1 MIRYLL
7 SIGACALLTAC
18 LGNTPLF
25 AATTYYVARDGSDL
39 NNGKSLQKPFA
50 TIKRALGAVNA
61 GDTIEVR
68 AGTYAGGLTISH
80 PGSENAWITLKPYN
94 KEKVVIDAGGQSHA
108 IYFYHDGFAPM
119 YWTLQG
125 IEARGGSQYV
135 VKIDTPYVKLLD
147 NNFHGA
153 KGDIVK
159 VVGTAHHILIQGNE
173 IHHNDAP
180 DGANA
185 QGIDIVGANHV
196 LVTRNYIHDIPSI
209 GMYAKGS
216 ARDVVFEHNRVENI
230 SARGIMLG
238 QSTDKELID
247 PKRPYES
254 YDSVIRHNVIRNTGS
269 ACLATASS
277 FNVKIHDNTCFDAAM
292 RAHGAIFISN
302 ESELQQAGT
311 NIEIRDNIVVGSPK
325 GKRPMIYIG
334 ANALTDDAAL
344 KIDGN
349 RYWMPGGTK
358 VTFVWE
364 RGDAE
369 PQAKSPSLWDVS
381 FEQWKKATGQ
391 DRSSTVAAPRAVST
405 AARGRN

>member
-1 MIRYLL
+1 MGRQI
-7 SIGACALLTAC
+7 IAIAACALLAAC
-18 LGNTPLF
+18 LGNAPLF
-25 AATTYYVARDGSDL
+25 AATTYYVARDGSDM
-39 NNGKSLQKPFA
+39 NSGKSLKSPFA
-50 TIKRALGAVNA
+50 SIKRAFGAVNP

-68 AGTYAGGLTISH
+68 GGTYSGPLIISL
-80 PGSENAWITLKPYN
+80 PGREDAWITLKAHN
-94 KEKVVIDAGGQSHA
+94 KEKVIIDGAGQAHV
-108 IYFYHDGFAPM
+108 IYFYHDRFAPM

-125 IEARGGSQYV
+125 IEARGGRDYV

-147 NNFHGA
+147 NNFYGA

-180 DGANA
+180 EGANA

-196 LVTRNYIHDIPSI
+196 LVTRNHVHHIPSI
-209 GMYAKGS
+209 GMYAKGGS
-216 ARDVVFEHNRVENI
+216 KDVVFEHNRVEDI
-230 SARGIMLG
+230 AQRGIMLG

-254 YDSVIRHNVIRNTGS
+254 YDSVIRYNVVRNTGS

-277 FNVKIHDNTCFDAAM
+277 FNVKIHDNTCFEAAT

-302 ESELQQAGT
+302 ESELRQPGT
-311 NIEIRDNIVVGSPK
+311 NIEISGNTIVGSAK

-334 ANALTDDAAL
+334 PNALTDDGAL

-349 RYWMPGGTK
+349 RYWMPGGAA
-358 VTFVWE
+358 TFVWE
-364 RGDAE
+364 RGEE
-369 PQAKSPSLWDVS
+369 PQAKSPSLWAAS
-381 FEQWKKATGQ
+381 FEKWQKSTGLDRKSKLADPATEKKAARE
-391 DRSSTVAAPRAVST
+391 RS
-405 AARGRN
+405 